1 MFNRSR
7 LITNPSPGISTFPFG
22 TSAGDVFCV
31 GGAEVAGATVVVLGD
46 AVAFCAGAGFGATGS
61 TAAGVSTAA
70 GAGGGTG
77 AGGGG
82 AITDF
87 DNGLAGLTG
96 LDMLVG
102 FVALF
107 THVFTVSIHEPTTG
121 CPYGLGQ
128 VEVCCCVIDPT

>member
-1 MFNRSR
+1 MV
-7 LITNPSPGISTFPFG
+7 I
-22 TSAGDVFCV
+22 GDV
-31 GGAEVAGATVVVLGD
+31 
-46 AVAFCAGAGFGATGS
+46 VAFCAGAGFGATGCGGAGAS
-61 TAAGVSTAA
+61 TAGGAG
-70 GAGGGTG
+70 GGGGTG
-77 AGGGG
+77 AGAGG
-82 AITDF
+82 AITVV

-128 VEVCCCVIDPT
+128 VEVCRCVIDPT